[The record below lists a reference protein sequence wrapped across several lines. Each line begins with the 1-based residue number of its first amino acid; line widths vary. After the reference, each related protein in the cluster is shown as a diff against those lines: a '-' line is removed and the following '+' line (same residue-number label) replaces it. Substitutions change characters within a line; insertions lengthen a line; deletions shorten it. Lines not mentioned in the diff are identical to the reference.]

1 MPATVSSPQQR
12 TQTVCLLIL
21 AAVALGA
28 ALRWLSPVMV
38 PFVLAF
44 FLTVVLTP
52 VVEVLGRRLH
62 LPWPVALL
70 GSAGLGVLILVL
82 LAGLV
87 SESVAELRGNSQK
100 YEQKVAEW
108 REKFEKSRIAEFLHL
123 DGLEPETVDVEG
135 TSDQGPETEDPLDP
149 DSSTVDPV
157 AEGEPATEEDATPQY
172 GPRLDLR

>member
-1 MPATVSSPQQR
+1 MPATVSPQQR
-12 TQTVCLLIL
+12 TQTVCLLSL

-62 LPWPVALL
+62 LPWPLALL

-82 LAGLV
+82 LAG
-87 SESVAELRGNSQK
+87 
-100 YEQKVAEW
+100 
-108 REKFEKSRIAEFLHL
+108 
-123 DGLEPETVDVEG
+123 
-135 TSDQGPETEDPLDP
+135 GPEF
-149 DSSTVDPV
+149 
-157 AEGEPATEEDATPQY
+157 A
-172 GPRLDLR
+172 